1 MCGFGACAN
10 EGHRVSMAKDKSVF
24 ICTECGT
31 NEPKWQGQC
40 PACMAWNTLVEG
52 IAETASTNRYS
63 NKFVSLAATGQLQKL
78 NNVEAADVER
88 QPTGLAEF
96 DRVLGGGLV
105 EGGVI
110 LIGGDPGIGKS
121 TLLLQVLCHL
131 GKAESQAIYVS
142 GEESPQQIA
151 MRAKRLGLDASEVD
165 LLAETNLE
173 KILPTLQ
180 TNKPNIAVIDSIQTV
195 YSEALQ
201 SAPGSVAQVRE
212 CSAQL
217 TRLAKQLGITVI
229 LVGHVTKEGTL
240 AGPRVLEHIVD
251 TVLYFEGDQ
260 NSTFRLIRAFKNRFG
275 AINELGVFAMT
286 EKGLREVTNPSAL
299 FLSHHESQ
307 VAGSCITVTME
318 GTRPLL
324 IEIQALVD
332 ESHAPMPKRLC
343 VGVEQNRLAMLLA
356 VLHRHAGVVCFDQDV
371 FVNAV
376 GGVKITEPGVDLAV
390 LISIVSSLKDKPL
403 AAKLIVFG
411 EVGLAG
417 EVRPVQGGLV
427 RLKEA
432 AKLGFTKAI
441 VPKANAPKTK
451 IKGLEVFAVDR
462 LDQALDKI
470 RNS

>member
-1 MCGFGACAN
+1 
-10 EGHRVSMAKDKSVF
+10 MAKVKSVYT
-24 ICTECGT
+24 CTECGAT
-31 NEPKWQGQC
+31 EPKWQGQC
-40 PACMAWNTLVEG
+40 PSCHAWNTLVETV
-52 IAETASTNRYS
+52 AESIASTNRYAT
-63 NKFVSLAATGQLQKL
+63 KFESLAATGQLQKL
-78 NNVEAADVER
+78 SSVQAVEIAR
-88 QPTGLAEF
+88 IPTGISEF

-121 TLLLQVLCHL
+121 TLLLQTLCHL
-131 GKAESQAIYVS
+131 GRNSKAIYVS

-151 MRAKRLGLDASEVD
+151 MRAQRLGLDASELD
-165 LLAETNLE
+165 LLAEINLE
-173 KILPTLQ
+173 KILATLQ
-180 TNKPNIAVIDSIQTV
+180 SHTPNIAVIDSIQTV

-229 LVGHVTKEGTL
+229 LVGHVTKEGAL

-260 NSTFRLIRAFKNRFG
+260 NSSFRLIRAFKNRFG
-275 AINELGVFAMT
+275 AVNELGVFAMT
-286 EKGLREVTNPSAL
+286 EKGLREVANPSAL

-324 IEIQALVD
+324 IEVQALVD
-332 ESHAPMPKRLC
+332 ESHAPSPKRLC
-343 VGVEQNRLAMLLA
+343 VGLEQNRLAMLLA
-356 VLHRHAGVVCFDQDV
+356 VLHRHAGVACFDQDV
-371 FVNAV
+371 FINAV
-376 GGVKITEPGVDLAV
+376 GGVKISEPAVDLAV
-390 LISIVSSLKDKPL
+390 LLSIISSLKNKPL
-403 AAKLIVFG
+403 NDKLIVFG

-417 EVRPVQGGLV
+417 EVRPVTGGQV

-432 AKLGFTKAI
+432 AKLGFKQAI
-441 VPKANAPKTK
+441 VPKANAPKSAVA
-451 IKGLEVFAVDR
+451 GLEVIAIDR
-462 LDQALDKI
+462 LDQALQVF
-470 RNS
+470 R

>member
-1 MCGFGACAN
+1 
-10 EGHRVSMAKDKSVF
+10 MAKAKTVYT
-24 ICTECGT
+24 CTECGAS
-31 NEPKWQGQC
+31 ESKWQGQC
-40 PACMAWNTLVEG
+40 PSCMAWNTLVESV
-52 IAETASTNRYS
+52 AETSTSNNRYA
-63 NKFVSLAATGQLQKL
+63 NKFEGLAASSQLQKL
-78 NNVEAADVER
+78 SSIQAADIER
-88 QPTGLAEF
+88 TPTGISEF

-105 EGGVI
+105 EGGVV

-131 GKAESQAIYVS
+131 GKSAQAIYVS

-151 MRAKRLGLDASEVD
+151 MRAKRLGLDASQVE
-165 LLAETNLE
+165 LLAEINLE
-173 KILPTLQ
+173 KILATLQ
-180 TNKPNIAVIDSIQTV
+180 THKPNIAVIDSIQTV

-229 LVGHVTKEGTL
+229 LVGHVTKEGSL

-260 NSTFRLIRAFKNRFG
+260 NSSFRLIRAFKNRFG
-275 AINELGVFAMT
+275 AVNELGVFAMT
-286 EKGLREVTNPSAL
+286 EHGLREVSNPSAL
-299 FLSHHESQ
+299 FLSHHEEQ

-332 ESHAPMPKRLC
+332 ESHAPSPKRLAT
-343 VGVEQNRLAMLLA
+343 GLEQNRLAMLLA
-356 VLHRHAGVVCFDQDV
+356 VLNRHAGIPCFDQDV
-371 FVNAV
+371 FINAV
-376 GGVKITEPGVDLAV
+376 GGVKIAEPAVDLAV
-390 LISIVSSLKDKPL
+390 LLSIVSSLKNKSLDN
-403 AAKLIVFG
+403 KLIVFG

-417 EVRPVQGGLV
+417 EVRPVQGGQM

-441 VPKANAPKTK
+441 VPKANAPKAK
-451 IKGLEVFAVDR
+451 IAGLEVIAVER
-462 LDQALDKI
+462 LEQALNQL

>member
-1 MCGFGACAN
+1 MCNCTARAEESG
-10 EGHRVSMAKDKSVF
+10 RISMAKDKSVY

-31 NEPKWQGQC
+31 YEPKWQGQC

-52 IAETASTNRYS
+52 VAETASTNRYA
-63 NKFVSLAATGQLQKL
+63 NKFESLAATGQLQKL
-78 NNVEAADVER
+78 NDIEAADVER

-110 LIGGDPGIGKS
+110 LIGGGPGIGKS

-131 GKAESQAIYVS
+131 GKSSQAIYVS

-151 MRAKRLGLDASEVD
+151 MRAKRLGLDASQLD
-165 LLAETNLE
+165 LLAEINLE
-173 KILPTLQ
+173 KILATLQ
-180 TNKPNIAVIDSIQTV
+180 ANKPNITVIDSIQTV

-229 LVGHVTKEGTL
+229 LVGHVTKDGAL

-275 AINELGVFAMT
+275 AVNELGVFAMT
-286 EKGLREVTNPSAL
+286 EKGLREVANPSAL

-332 ESHAPMPKRLC
+332 ESHAPVPKRLC

-356 VLHRHAGVVCFDQDV
+356 VLHRHAGVACFDQDV
-371 FVNAV
+371 FINAV
-376 GGVKITEPGVDLAV
+376 GGVKITEPAVDLSV

-403 AAKLIVFG
+403 EANLVVFG

-462 LDQALDKI
+462 LDQALEKI
-470 RNS
+470 RNT